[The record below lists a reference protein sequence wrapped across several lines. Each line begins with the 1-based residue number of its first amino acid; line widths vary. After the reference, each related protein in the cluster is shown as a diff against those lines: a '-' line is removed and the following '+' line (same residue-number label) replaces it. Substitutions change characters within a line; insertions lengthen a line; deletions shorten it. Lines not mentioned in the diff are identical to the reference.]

1 MLAEFIL
8 VRFPY
13 DVAVSSGRRATAHL
27 GGITMMYS
35 RILGSI
41 AVGAVFAAGGAMA
54 QDVNLPRTIA
64 VSSYDVGGASYNQ
77 AVALG
82 SALGNAY
89 DISVRVLPATSDVA
103 RLLPLQQGRVN
114 FGIIGSESFNAV
126 EGTEAFATPE
136 MGPQPL
142 RLLIGSNSD
151 NCFTLGLAGDAGI
164 KSAADLPGKRIGW
177 VVGSP
182 ALQSNVEA
190 FLAFGGWTTDDVE
203 LVEVASFA
211 DSWKALINGQLDAVT
226 TLTTVSFSTQMEA
239 TPSGLAWLPLPHDD
253 TEGWGRLQATKP
265 QFSPRVGTLGPNM
278 SKDNPLDCAGFPFPV
293 MLAYDDQDPDLV
305 YNMTK
310 AIDEQYDAYVDI
322 EPGMMGWSAERQNF
336 EWVLPYHDGAIQ
348 FWKEKGVWDD
358 AAQVHNDALIA
369 RQILLRTT
377 WDGMGD
383 VSDDD
388 VTEKWP
394 GTRAA
399 ALEQAG
405 LPTYTK

>member
-1 MLAEFIL
+1 MTYNQIFGSVAIGAIL
-8 VRFPY
+8 
-13 DVAVSSGRRATAHL
+13 
-27 GGITMMYS
+27 
-35 RILGSI
+35 
-41 AVGAVFAAGGAMA
+41 AVGTAVA
-54 QDVNLPRTIA
+54 QDVTLPRTIA
-64 VSSYDVGGASYNQ
+64 VTSYDVGGASYNQ

-89 DISVRVLPATSDVA
+89 DVSVRVLPATSDVA
-103 RLLPLQQGRVN
+103 RLLPLKQGRVN

-164 KSAADLPGKRIGW
+164 ASAADLPGKRIGW

-211 DSWKALINGQLDAVT
+211 ASWKALINGQLDAVT

-253 TEGWGRLQATKP
+253 TEGWARLQAKKP
-265 QFSPRVGTLGPNM
+265 QFSPRVGTLGPGM
-278 SKDNPLDCAGFPFPV
+278 SAENPLDCAGFPFPV
-293 MLAYDDQDPDLV
+293 MLAYDEQDPDLV

-310 AIDEQYDAYVDI
+310 AIDAQYDAYVDI
-322 EPGMMGWSAERQNF
+322 EAGMMGWSAERQNF
-336 EWVLPYHDGAIQ
+336 QWVLPYHDGAIQ

-358 AAQVHNDALIA
+358 ADQAHNDALIA
-369 RQILLRTT
+369 RQALLSAA
-377 WDGMGD
+377 WDGMGE
-383 VSDDD
+383 VSDAD
-388 VTEKWP
+388 VASKWP
-394 GTRAA
+394 AIRDA
-399 ALEQAG
+399 ALEGAG
-405 LPTYTK
+405 LPTYSK